1 MRLLQAVA
9 PIQILY
15 LFFQLNIEYSHLYR
29 EQPIYVE
36 YNCVS
41 HGLKKHWT
49 VNESPKMLQANPFTA
64 SNTKA
69 RHKIL
74 ESNEH
79 SVHGKIVENEDINYR
94 EQ

>member
-1 MRLLQAVA
+1 
-9 PIQILY
+9 
-15 LFFQLNIEYSHLYR
+15 
-29 EQPIYVE
+29 
-36 YNCVS
+36 
-41 HGLKKHWT
+41 
-49 VNESPKMLQANPFTA
+49 MLQANPFTA